1 MGIHPDNVYELI
13 DSTLREIKAVDK
25 IIMEKILAHRKQGE
39 FVYIY
44 TYSAGHGVS
53 DVWQWLTLNES
64 DPTQVLYNIEEQ
76 IRIKSDCGG
85 GFAFFC
91 SVYDICRLYSDFK
104 ALKALH
110 PLSDASKLKS
120 AQKNVEDVK
129 RAAKA

>member
-53 DVWQWLTLNES
+53 DV
-64 DPTQVLYNIEEQ
+64 
-76 IRIKSDCGG
+76 
-85 GFAFFC
+85 
-91 SVYDICRLYSDFK
+91 
-104 ALKALH
+104 
-110 PLSDASKLKS
+110 
-120 AQKNVEDVK
+120 
-129 RAAKA
+129 